1 MASVHLKTCI
11 NTGLFLLRISEH
23 FFFKADGALS
33 PAVQT
38 VVVLLKKHNLFR
50 ASRQF
55 AEKCAVSQVESF
67 RGATENTQP
76 WFILIEFSEC

>member
-38 VVVLLKKHNLFR
+38 VVVLLKKHTVFPHI
-50 ASRQF
+50 
-55 AEKCAVSQVESF
+55 VSSLE
-67 RGATENTQP
+67 
-76 WFILIEFSEC
+76 